1 MLFFAVLLSTF
12 SASMVQSEGE
22 HQKADCALNRDSMV
36 NAITIND
43 DHRDMDHVGP
53 VGDLKYCEV
62 RGTFVFYSQE
72 GYKVTIHGILYH
84 WYFKDYR
91 FLRLSLSTLY

>member
-12 SASMVQSEGE
+12 SASMVLSEGE
-22 HQKADCALNRDSMV
+22 HQKADCAPNPESMIDGV
-36 NAITIND
+36 TIND
-43 DHRDMDHVGP
+43 DHRDMDSVGK

-72 GYKVTIHGILYH
+72 GYKVTIHGI
-84 WYFKDYR
+84 
-91 FLRLSLSTLY
+91 

>member
-22 HQKADCALNRDSMV
+22 HQKADCALNPESMINGV
-36 NAITIND
+36 TID
-43 DHRDMDHVGP
+43 DNYRDMDNVAR

-62 RGTFVFYSQE
+62 RGTFVFYSEE
-72 GYKVTIHGILYH
+72 GYEVTIHSILIM
-84 WYFKDYR
+84 FKY
-91 FLRLSLSTLY
+91 S